1 MNRKLVHIQF
11 TMIKDGFGS
20 GDIQIKNMDQKYNP
34 RKAFVNFHY
43 RSNRWACLVCHRR
56 AGKTVACV
64 NELLTRALAS
74 KKNRPQYA
82 YIAPLFVQAKQIAWE
97 YLKEYGDAIIER
109 KNESELY
116 VEIKGNGARI
126 FVLGADNPDR
136 LRGLYL
142 DGVVMDEFADMKSR
156 IFPEVIRPALADRKG
171 WAVFIGT
178 PKGEN
183 AFFDIYEHSLID
195 RSWFS
200 MMLKASESGL
210 LNVDEIEDMRKLMSE
225 DQAAQELECSFS
237 AAIQGSV
244 YAKWITNLKEGIY
257 DPTLPVHTAWDL
269 GFDDSTAIWFWQIAG
284 KEPRAVDCYEN
295 SGQDIKYYC
304 DILKEKPYT
313 YGDHFVPHD
322 AANKLLAAGGRSI
335 VQQAYEQGVKM
346 RVVSSTSQQNQI
358 EALRLVLK
366 SMWFDPITC
375 KEGLRA
381 VRQYQF
387 EYDEEKKT
395 FRSKPRHDWS
405 SHYSDALEI
414 IGQVMKEQIA
424 LEKPQAPRFF
434 QDLTA
439 KEVFWPDNKSQPHRR
454 I

>member
-1 MNRKLVHIQF
+1 M
-11 TMIKDGFGS
+11 
-20 GDIQIKNMDQKYNP
+20 
-34 RKAFVNFHY
+34 
-43 RSNRWACLVCHRR
+43 
-56 AGKTVACV
+56 ACV

-82 YIAPLFVQAKQIAWE
+82 YIAPLFVQAKQITWE
-97 YLKEYGDAIIER
+97 YLKEYGASVIER

-116 VEIKGNGARI
+116 VELKGNGARI

-142 DGVVMDEFADMKSR
+142 DGVVLDEFADMKSR

-183 AFFDIYEHSLID
+183 AFFDMYELSKTD
-195 RSWFS
+195 KSWFS
-200 MMLKASESGL
+200 MILKASESGL
-210 LNVDEIEDMRKLMSE
+210 LNQEEIDDMKKLMSE

-237 AAIQGSV
+237 AAIQGAV
-244 YAKWITNLKEGIY
+244 YAKWITNLQEGIY
-257 DPTLPVHTAWDL
+257 DPKLPVHTAWDL

-284 KEPRAVDCYEN
+284 KEVRAIDCYEN
-295 SGQDIKYYC
+295 AGQDIKHYC
-304 DILKEKPYT
+304 DYLKSKSYS
-313 YGDHFVPHD
+313 YGDHYAPHD

-335 VQQAYEQGVKM
+335 VQQAYGVGVKM
-346 RVVSSTSQQNQI
+346 RVVAATSQQNQI
-358 EALRLVLK
+358 EALRMVLK
-366 SMWFDPITC
+366 STWFDPVTC

-381 VRQYQF
+381 ARQYQF

-395 FRSKPRHDWS
+395 FRSKPKHDWS
-405 SHYSDALEI
+405 SHYADALEI
-414 IGQVMKEQIA
+414 IGQVIREKIPE
-424 LEKPQAPRFF
+424 EKPQKPRFLH
-434 QDLTA
+434 DMTA
-439 KEVFWPDNKSQPHRR
+439 DEVFWPDNAVNPVNR